1 MCFRWIN
8 LLGFKNSNWNR
19 SSLSKIISIEHRNNP
34 VQRGCYLNPY
44 TGDLVYDF
52 SQDIFKC
59 QYWEYRVERQLMAER
74 NELMESYCDFVV
86 KNWNDFETGNYQK
99 TTGRPRVHYQEPLTE
114 EIIAMNVP
122 DLTKD
127 EELLARVD

>member
-1 MCFRWIN
+1 
-8 LLGFKNSNWNR
+8 
-19 SSLSKIISIEHRNNP
+19 
-34 VQRGCYLNPY
+34 
-44 TGDLVYDF
+44 
-52 SQDIFKC
+52 
-59 QYWEYRVERQLMAER
+59 MAER

-127 EELLARVD
+127 EELLARVDQAIDRHTLIENQKLMASAKHYRQLTQPPQKPLF